1 MNKIGEISTQSSELI
16 NSGMEF
22 YSSPLD
28 HYYTK
33 LAELKIQMIAE
44 ATKDASARVKSIV
57 ENVAVNLRNLKKLN
71 ICVFKITGQNS
82 SEDFSYGGSFK
93 TQSKNKTAHITVRL
107 VYQIN

>member
-1 MNKIGEISTQSSELI
+1 
-16 NSGMEF
+16 MEF

-44 ATKDASARVKSIV
+44 ASKYASAIAKSIA
-57 ENVAVNLRNLKKLN
+57 ENVAVNLRSLKKTDMGVLQ
-71 ICVFKITGQNS
+71 ITGQNS
-82 SEDFSYGGSFK
+82 SEDFSYGGSFN
-93 TQSKNKTAHITVRL
+93 TQSKNKTATITVRL

>member
-1 MNKIGEISTQSSELI
+1 
-16 NSGMEF
+16 MEF

-44 ATKDASARVKSIV
+44 ASKYASAIAKSIA
-57 ENVAVNLRNLKKLN
+57 ENVAVNLRSLKKTDMGVLQ
-71 ICVFKITGQNS
+71 ITGQNS
-82 SEDFSYGGSFK
+82 SEDFSYGESFN
-93 TQSKNKTAHITVRL
+93 TQSKNKTATITVRL